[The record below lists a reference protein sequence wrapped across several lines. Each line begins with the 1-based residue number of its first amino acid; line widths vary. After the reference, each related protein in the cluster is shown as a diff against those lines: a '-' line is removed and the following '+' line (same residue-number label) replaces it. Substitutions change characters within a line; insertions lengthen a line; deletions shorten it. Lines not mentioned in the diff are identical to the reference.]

1 MGYIEQERC
10 IRFCDDLRRMIQ
22 DEKTAVARFLGGDI
36 CEEYQKLL
44 ERETEELLRLKRM
57 MSAN

>member
-10 IRFCDDLRRMIQ
+10 IRFCDDLSRMVQ
-22 DEKTAVARFLGGDI
+22 DEKTAVSRFLAGDI